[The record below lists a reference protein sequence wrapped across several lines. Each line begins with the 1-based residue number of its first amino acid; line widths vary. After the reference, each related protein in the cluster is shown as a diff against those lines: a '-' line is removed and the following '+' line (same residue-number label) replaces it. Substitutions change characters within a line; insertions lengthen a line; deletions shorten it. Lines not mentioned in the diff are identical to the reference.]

1 MLNKPSS
8 KNEIQEKRNGTR
20 QIALFRFLTGER
32 MKIKTRQSGRTIKTF
47 DRTDNLAQKTKNGL
61 NDAKN
66 TVDQLQ
72 DANAESGV
80 DYAGARIQE
89 GEGNVGEYAVYG
101 MERMG
106 RWGMRVAGNK
116 LRRISRFRHRKMT
129 DFKVKVPKK
138 QLPSPKRKALPSAK
152 KLLKA
157 PGQTAKASMKAS
169 QKAAMMLKRTAQA
182 AIKFAKV
189 AFKATVEAV
198 KATIAVLKETIAIII
213 AGGWIAV
220 LIIIIICIAAVVVGV
235 VSGEG

>member
-1 MLNKPSS
+1 
-8 KNEIQEKRNGTR
+8 
-20 QIALFRFLTGER
+20 
-32 MKIKTRQSGRTIKTF
+32 MKIKTRQSERTIKTF
-47 DRTDNLAQKTKNGL
+47 DRADNLAQKTKNAL
-61 NDAKN
+61 TDAKN
-66 TVDQLQ
+66 TADQLQ

-89 GEGNVGEYAVYG
+89 GEESAGEYFVYG

-116 LRRISRFRHRKMT
+116 LRRLSHVRHRKMP

-169 QKAAMMLKRTAQA
+169 QKAAMMLKRAAQA
-182 AIKFAKV
+182 TIKVTKVAIKAM
-189 AFKATVEAV
+189 VEVV
-198 KATIAVLKETIAIII
+198 KAAIAILKETVMLIFAGCWVAVVIIL
-213 AGGWIAV
+213 V
-220 LIIIIICIAAVVVGV
+220 IILLAVVVGV
-235 VSGEG
+235 VSEV